1 MSKTLGLRFA
11 HLGSLGHAYWRGALR
26 VAQRHGPLRG
36 EGMGELGGRL
46 PTEPRV
52 RVFGIVI
59 LAPGGQRSASML
71 QGREQG
77 LAQQL
82 VAQSIIA
89 ALNKGI
95 LGRLSGSNI
104 VPDDLTSFSKG
115 QGRIRCE
122 LSANIADHCPRLAVD
137 IEQRFQFA
145 RHPCTRQQGV
155 GDQGQAFAGAVID
168 DGHNTESPAICQLVR
183 NEIQGLALVWRQ
195 RQHHRGPCA
204 NGQFPPST
212 ATAMPP
218 YFKLDTE

>member
-1 MSKTLGLRFA
+1 MGGSGFNRHSAGKWVRFQPA
-11 HLGSLGHAYWRGALR
+11 LTHLGSLGHAYWRGALR

-95 LGRLSGSNI
+95 LGRLSVTIRRVPRLFDLHAVLGAMFCCFFQFQGSN
-104 VPDDLTSFSKG
+104 S
-115 QGRIRCE
+115 
-122 LSANIADHCPRLAVD
+122 
-137 IEQRFQFA
+137 
-145 RHPCTRQQGV
+145 
-155 GDQGQAFAGAVID
+155 
-168 DGHNTESPAICQLVR
+168 
-183 NEIQGLALVWRQ
+183 
-195 RQHHRGPCA
+195 
-204 NGQFPPST
+204 
-212 ATAMPP
+212 
-218 YFKLDTE
+218 